1 MAAKEGSES
10 KAQANEDQRRSVGLL
25 WLWAGVLVAPMAF
38 LSHMQVNYTLT
49 QKLCP
54 GGRTVLLHLVTL
66 LFLLVTAGCV
76 LIAWRSWQRAGK
88 GLPDESD
95 DKQTRNRFLAIVGMM
110 ISALSFL
117 IIVAQWIP
125 QFVFNPCQR

>member
-95 DKQTRNRFLAIVGMM
+95 DKQTRNRFLAVVGMM

>member
-1 MAAKEGSES
+1 MAARDRSES

-49 QKLCP
+49 QRLCP
-54 GGRTVLLHLVTL
+54 GGRTVILHMVTL
-66 LFLLVTAGCV
+66 LFLLITAGCI

-95 DKQTRNRFLAIVGMM
+95 DQQTRNRFLAIVGMM
-110 ISALSFL
+110 ISTLSFL